1 MRVPAVRGGRSR
13 VERAVRDLE
22 IGESSVQGLERP
34 LIEAGADTWQ
44 MPWHTV
50 ATSNQP
56 TNADGRPYRG
66 MNAWILSL
74 TAADRGWTSNTWAT
88 YRTWHR
94 HDAQVRRGEKA
105 THVLLWK
112 PTKHTTTDQQTGDE
126 IERRG
131 LVCRTYAV
139 FAAEQVDGDELPAGP
154 IDRDTPAQIGTAA
167 GYFDRVG
174 IDVTT
179 GHNHACYRPAAD
191 RIEVPRLDQFDEP
204 ALYYST
210 LAHEHVHA
218 TGHDTRLARDLTGRF
233 GSDAY
238 AVEELIAELGAA
250 FWSARSG
257 LSPAA
262 RDDHAAYLAHWV
274 RVLREHPR
282 VLLTVCSKAQ
292 LALDW
297 LDRAAGD
304 EAPSADA
311 A

>member
-1 MRVPAVRGGRSR
+1 
-13 VERAVRDLE
+13 
-22 IGESSVQGLERP
+22 
-34 LIEAGADTWQ
+34 

-66 MNAWILSL
+66 MNTWILSL

-88 YRTWHR
+88 YRTWQR

-112 PTKHTTTDQQTGDE
+112 PTKRTTTDQQTGDD

-131 LVCRTYAV
+131 LVCRTYSV
-139 FAAEQVDGDELPAGP
+139 FAAEQVDGYELPTETS
-154 IDRDTPAQIGTAA
+154 DRDTPGQIAEA
-167 GYFDRVG
+167 DAYFDRVG
-174 IDVTT
+174 IATTT
-179 GHNHACYRPAAD
+179 GHNHARYLPAAD
-191 RIEVPRLDQFDEP
+191 RIEVPDLSQFTEP

-218 TGHDTRLARDLTGRF
+218 TGHESRLARDLSGRF

-238 AVEELIAELGAA
+238 AVEELVAELGAA

-257 LSPAA
+257 LSPAT

-282 VLLTVCSKAQ
+282 VLLTVCSRAQ
-292 LALDW
+292 HALDW
-297 LDRAAGD
+297 LDQAGAD
-304 EAPSADA
+304 DTATADA
-311 A
+311 AMAEGH

>member
-1 MRVPAVRGGRSR
+1 MRANDIIDQVTA
-13 VERAVRDLE
+13 DL
-22 IGESSVQGLERP
+22 IAA
-34 LIEAGADTWQ
+34 IEAGADTWR

-66 MNAWILSL
+66 MNTWILSL
-74 TAADRGWTSNTWAT
+74 TAADRGWTSDTWAT
-88 YRTWHR
+88 YHTWQR

-112 PTKHTTTDQQTGDE
+112 PTKRTTTDQQTGDD

-139 FAAEQVDGDELPAGP
+139 FAAEQVEGYELPTETS
-154 IDRDTPAQIGTAA
+154 DRDTPGQIAEAA
-167 GYFDRVG
+167 AYFDRVG
-174 IDVTT
+174 IDTTT
-179 GHNHACYRPAAD
+179 GHDHARYLPALD
-191 RIEVPRLDQFDEP
+191 RIEVPDLTQFTEP

-218 TGHDTRLARDLTGRF
+218 TGHESRLARDLSGRF

-257 LSPAA
+257 LSPAT

-292 LALDW
+292 HALDW
-297 LDRAAGD
+297 LDQAGAGD
-304 EAPSADA
+304 A
-311 A
+311 ATAAAAMTEGH

>member
-1 MRVPAVRGGRSR
+1 MRADDIIDAVTA
-13 VERAVRDLE
+13 ELITA
-22 IGESSVQGLERP
+22 
-34 LIEAGADTWQ
+34 IEAGADTWQ

-50 ATSNQP
+50 ANSHQP

-74 TAADRGWTSNTWAT
+74 TAADHGWTSNTWAT
-88 YRTWHR
+88 YRTWQR

-105 THVLLWK
+105 TRVLLWK
-112 PTKHTTTDQQTGDE
+112 PTKRTTTDEATGDE

-131 LVCRTYAV
+131 LVCRTYSV
-139 FAAEQVDGDELPAGP
+139 FAAEQVDGYELPAEAT
-154 IDRDTPAQIGTAA
+154 DRDTPDQVGAA
-167 GYFDRVG
+167 DAYFDRVG

-191 RIEVPRLDQFDEP
+191 RIEVADLAQFTEP

-218 TGHDTRLARDLTGRF
+218 TGHESRLARDLTGRF

-238 AVEELIAELGAA
+238 AVEELVAELGAA
-250 FWSARSG
+250 FWCARFG
-257 LSPAA
+257 LSPAT
-262 RDDHAAYLAHWV
+262 RDDHTAYLAHWV

-297 LDRAAGD
+297 LDHASG
-304 EAPSADA
+304 DA
-311 A
+311 APAQDDAA